1 MFEFDFEELEAG
13 EVQQAQQASAKAKVV
28 SPKPSAKEEE
38 EGRRYVSGPPPGEK
52 WPPPKAEAKG
62 DQGARCKDASTQ
74 RGPSPPSASSNP
86 SATPSAEAPSMSR
99 HEQRIRHWLRTAE
112 QLVRMLQE
120 MQSKEFLEGKGWMEG
135 MQRLIEGTPKDHAG
149 RKYGL
154 DEFAGPLLRDH
165 FIQWTADHSRA
176 VNFRKII
183 LRMEM
188 KVVVATKHLDLG
200 YDWTLRKGS
209 FGAETRKMAQ
219 QLGATEEPP
228 FDGFM
233 HMKRGLLFVGL
244 PLRLY
249 LADSPHLYELVRRLR
264 RLEQLEKPVEAESI
278 RAVLD
283 AEDLPYSVLVYAML
297 AALQALHAARLTGK
311 RAGTGAQGL
320 DAFCATARRSDGL
333 EIFEV
338 KEVDEHSPLIFRGI
352 WVPKRIDEHKACYTW
367 SFNSFSRSV
376 EGVLWVLDFYAV
388 EATGN
393 TSVSQLAWGDSHVL
407 LYVAR
412 FAAASS
418 RWAFPVQF
426 FNSGMAA
433 DIEKELVVLPF
444 VEYEFEFLQGCMWEV
459 RSSMSEAV
467 KWCCLRQIEQRWKI
481 SFAKDAPQLLEL
493 LEGRGCKAYPG
504 LNRQVKVTVRFIKAI
519 KPCKP
524 IFDLME
530 KAHRPPEELM
540 LAFPPKDPEAAK
552 DATSIFG
559 AGYAA
564 LNGMVDPG
572 HVKPLGT
579 WIPGQKIAAGL

>member
-1 MFEFDFEELEAG
+1 
-13 EVQQAQQASAKAKVV
+13 
-28 SPKPSAKEEE
+28 
-38 EGRRYVSGPPPGEK
+38 
-52 WPPPKAEAKG
+52 
-62 DQGARCKDASTQ
+62 
-74 RGPSPPSASSNP
+74 
-86 SATPSAEAPSMSR
+86 
-99 HEQRIRHWLRTAE
+99 
-112 QLVRMLQE
+112 
-120 MQSKEFLEGKGWMEG
+120 
-135 MQRLIEGTPKDHAG
+135 
-149 RKYGL
+149 
-154 DEFAGPLLRDH
+154 
-165 FIQWTADHSRA
+165 
-176 VNFRKII
+176 
-183 LRMEM
+183 MEM

-233 HMKRGLLFVGL
+233 HMKRGELGLDVGMRGGLLFVGL

-283 AEDLPYSVLVYAML
+283 AEERFGAGVSWRFLAPGHAVKDLPYSVLVYAML

-333 EIFEV
+333 EIFE
-338 KEVDEHSPLIFRGI
+338 EVDEHSPLIFRGI

-444 VEYEFEFLQGCMWEV
+444 VEYEFE
-459 RSSMSEAV
+459 
-467 KWCCLRQIEQRWKI
+467 
-481 SFAKDAPQLLEL
+481 P
-493 LEGRGCKAYPG
+493 PG
-504 LNRQVKVTVRFIKAI
+504 
-519 KPCKP
+519 
-524 IFDLME
+524 
-530 KAHRPPEELM
+530 
-540 LAFPPKDPEAAK
+540 
-552 DATSIFG
+552 
-559 AGYAA
+559 
-564 LNGMVDPG
+564 
-572 HVKPLGT
+572 
-579 WIPGQKIAAGL
+579 